1 MPAHPH
7 ARPQEGPQEGPSSRP
22 TRRGARTPERRRY
35 DLAALSAR
43 LVEVVSS
50 YAGDGRTIG
59 RRTTWDCPECGKRK
73 LEAVSERGLVG
84 CWNSECGVPKTT
96 DTVGIVAFFENLDRR
111 GADFVEV
118 LKRGYERAGL
128 EPEGASGDPQ
138 RPPARRTEEPRLA
151 PRRRAGRHSTPNGGP
166 VGSLDPDLL
175 DLAYRGFLALC
186 PLSDRDRAFWRG
198 RGVDPATVRRGR
210 FSSAT
215 PAAARRATARLRAEL
230 GKAALLEVPGFFENA
245 RGKVSFTLTGDYA
258 LIPYFDRSGRVA
270 TIEGRATDAQRRRLL
285 AGGMKAKYVSLRNSG
300 NHLYLFPGLDF
311 DGIEAFTEG
320 TVGAIVAAQEGITVA
335 SIKGIRCFRG
345 PGGGPLPELEGADF
359 GGRTVPYIPDADDPP
374 NPDVLE
380 AAPEAAVHLTAPHG
394 GRPAIATLPRG
405 TDLDEWLISLPKK
418 ERKDAFARLT
428 ADAGPPPT

>member
-1 MPAHPH
+1 MSEHPH
-7 ARPQEGPQEGPSSRP
+7 ARPQEGPSPRPRRRSSPRL
-22 TRRGARTPERRRY
+22 ERRRY
-35 DLAALSAR
+35 DPAALSAR

-59 RRTTWDCPECGKRK
+59 RRTNWDCPGCGKRK
-73 LEAVSERGLVG
+73 LEAVSDRGLVG
-84 CWNSECGVPKTT
+84 CWNSECGVPTTT
-96 DTVGIVAFFENLDRR
+96 DAVGIVAFFESLDRR
-111 GADFVEV
+111 GADFVEA

-128 EPEGASGDPQ
+128 EPEGASGEPQ
-138 RPPARRTEEPRLA
+138 RPAARQGEEPIRS
-151 PRRRAGRHSTPNGGP
+151 PRRRRAARQSSSDGAPAPSP
-166 VGSLDPDLL
+166 DPDLM

-186 PLSDRDRAFWRG
+186 PLSDRDREFWRG
-198 RGVDPATVRRGR
+198 RGVDPATLRRGR

-215 PAAARRATARLRAEL
+215 PAAARRAVSRLGAEL
-230 GKAALLEVPGFFENA
+230 GKAALLTVPGFFENS
-245 RGKVSFTLTGDYA
+245 RGNVSFTLTGDYA

-285 AGGMKAKYVSLRNSG
+285 AGGVKAKYVSLRNSG

-320 TVGAIVAAQEGITVA
+320 TVGAIVAAQEGIAVA

-374 NPDVLE
+374 NPDVLK

-418 ERKDAFARLT
+418 ERKGAFARLT
-428 ADAGPPPT
+428 AAAGPPT